1 MKIYKNSGLKPAVKA
16 ALHDLGAGASGRRQ
30 ELFYARSLFSEEQRE
45 GTQLLEYCI
54 VKTGDVKLHRDMVC
68 ELDKVIAERQPAV
81 IYMDELRDGELLY
94 KPDYAPDNLAAHNYI
109 GNCVVVRRDL
119 MDDCA
124 VKLSREA
131 SLWSF
136 NKYICGRCR
145 EEEIAHVSRALFED
159 NGHIGEDGDNIKDSI
174 VDGFENASNGKYCK
188 KISVI
193 IPNYEHA
200 DDLRRCVE
208 SLLYINTYKNIEIII
223 VENNSTSEEIFSC
236 YDELLREHPD
246 VIRLEKWEG
255 SFNYSAINNYGASC
269 AKGELLLLLNNDT
282 KIIEPDSLWAMAE
295 YAVRDNTGAVG
306 ACLLYENKTVQH
318 AGIIV
323 GIGPDRTAVH
333 PNSGV
338 CFIENGYRDSIH
350 HVQNYSA
357 VTGAC
362 LMIKK
367 ELFDKLGGLDEELA
381 VAYNDVDF
389 CLRLRRRGLLNVYVP
404 QALLFHYESKSRGYD
419 DKGERH
425 ERFLRESQL
434 FRDRWQNI
442 IDDGD
447 PYYNVKLSKEVPWKP
462 EIKM

>member
-16 ALHDLGAGASGRRQ
+16 ALHDLGAGASRRRQ
-30 ELFYARSLFSEEQRE
+30 ALFYARSLFSEEQRE
-45 GTQLLEYCI
+45 STQLLEYCI
-54 VKTGDVKLHRDMVC
+54 VKTGNVKLHRDMVC
-68 ELDKVIAERQPAV
+68 ELDKVIEEKRQAV

-124 VKLSREA
+124 VKLSRED

-295 YAVRDNTGAVG
+295 YAVRDNTGAV
-306 ACLLYENKTVQH
+306 K
-318 AGIIV
+318 
-323 GIGPDRTAVH
+323 R
-333 PNSGV
+333 
-338 CFIENGYRDSIH
+338 
-350 HVQNYSA
+350 
-357 VTGAC
+357 
-362 LMIKK
+362 
-367 ELFDKLGGLDEELA
+367 
-381 VAYNDVDF
+381 
-389 CLRLRRRGLLNVYVP
+389 
-404 QALLFHYESKSRGYD
+404 
-419 DKGERH
+419 
-425 ERFLRESQL
+425 
-434 FRDRWQNI
+434 RWQK
-442 IDDGD
+442 
-447 PYYNVKLSKEVPWKP
+447 NVWRVWHW
-462 EIKM
+462 